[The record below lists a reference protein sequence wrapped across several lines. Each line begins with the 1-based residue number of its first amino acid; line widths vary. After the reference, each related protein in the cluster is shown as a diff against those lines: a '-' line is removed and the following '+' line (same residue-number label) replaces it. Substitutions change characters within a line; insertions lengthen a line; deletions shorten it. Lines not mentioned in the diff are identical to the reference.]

1 MAVARTLLSPFARP
15 SPSPA
20 ILLPAS
26 SHLPNTTLNYRQLAD
41 HIDSVR
47 QQLEAWSGA
56 LQVGDVVS
64 MSLINGP
71 EFAVAFLGVGS
82 HRCVTAPLNPAYNPS
97 EVSFYLEDTQSR
109 LILVPSGAIKTNHS
123 AVQAARKLNVPI
135 AEISF
140 DGKRVVLQFEKD
152 SKSGSGGKQIQGSG
166 QPREDD
172 VALVLH
178 TSGTTGRPKAVPL
191 THLNLATT
199 MQNIINTYK
208 LTSRDRTYLVM
219 PLFHVH
225 GLLAG
230 FLAPLLSGGSVVI
243 PPKFSAGTFWSEFI
257 DSKANWYTVRTLLH
271 SHNSTPSGMSSSN
284 SRRWVFFV
292 HQAVPTIHQIL
303 LSTKMPNPIPEIRFI
318 RSCSSALAPATL
330 EKVEKA
336 FNAPVLEAYAMTE
349 AAHQMTSNPLP
360 PMARKPGTV
369 GIGQGVSIRILSLT
383 EDKDVEEGEVA
394 IKGSNVTLGY
404 INNDKANK
412 ESFTKDGY
420 FTTGDRG
427 KLDAEG
433 YLTLTGRL
441 KELINRG
448 GEKISP
454 LEVDAAL
461 LSLQNVNEAVAFGVP
476 DLKYGEKVWACVVVK
491 EGSGLKEKAIIEEV
505 RKKISS
511 FKCPE
516 KVFVLDSIPKGP
528 TGKINRRNLAT
539 KFAQQ
544 EKENEG
550 KAKL

>member
-1 MAVARTLLSPFARP
+1 MATANTLLTPFARP
-15 SPSPA
+15 STSPA

-26 SHLPNTTLNYRQLAD
+26 SHLPNTTLSYRQLAS
-41 HIDSVR
+41 HIDSLR

-71 EFAVAFLGVGS
+71 EFAIAFLGVGS
-82 HRCVTAPLNPAYNPS
+82 HRCVAAPLNPTYNPS
-97 EVSFYLEDTQSR
+97 EVAFYLEDTQSR
-109 LILVPSGAIKTNHS
+109 LVLVPSGAIKANHS

-140 DGKRVVLQFEKD
+140 DSKKLSLDFEK
-152 SKSGSGGKQIQGSG
+152 KNLPGRGKKVEGSG

-199 MQNIINTYK
+199 MQNIVNTYK
-208 LTSRDRTYLVM
+208 LTARDRTYLVM

-243 PPKFSAGTFWSEFI
+243 PPKFSAGTFWAEFI
-257 DSKANWYTVRTLLH
+257 GAKANWYT
-271 SHNSTPSGMSSSN
+271 
-284 SRRWVFFV
+284 
-292 HQAVPTIHQIL
+292 AVPTIHQIL
-303 LSTKMPNPIPEIRFI
+303 LSTKLPNPIPDIRFI

-369 GIGQGVSIRILSLT
+369 GIGQGVSIRILSLS

-404 INNDKANK
+404 INNEKANK

-420 FTTGDRG
+420 FRTGDRG
-427 KLDAEG
+427 KLDPEG

-476 DLKYGEKVWACVVVK
+476 DQKYGEKVWACVVIK
-491 EGSGLKEKAIIEEV
+491 AGSYLKEKNIIEQV